1 MQIEKRKKRSQI
13 LNVKLFMGLR
23 EVDYRNAEFTMILNY
38 EHNITSFISI
48 ESNSSSSS
56 SIGISKRSSRSSDEQ
71 INQGETV

>member
-56 SIGISKRSSRSSDEQ
+56 IGISKRSSRSSDEQ